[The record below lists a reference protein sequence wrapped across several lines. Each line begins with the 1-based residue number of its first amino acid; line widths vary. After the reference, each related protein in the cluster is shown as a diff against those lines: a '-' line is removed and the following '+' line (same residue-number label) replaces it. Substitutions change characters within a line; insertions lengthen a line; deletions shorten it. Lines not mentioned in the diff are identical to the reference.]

1 MQIQTDSES
10 ETASA
15 KRSRF
20 AQWSSLVAFGISALA
35 LGLSVYQ
42 TRLMQTQARA
52 SVWPYLDIGF
62 GYDDKGE
69 GAGFE
74 LHVQNNGV
82 GPALV
87 RSVQV
92 SFDDKPMHHWSDVI
106 SVVMNEQ
113 NKHGTSHSKLAGLH
127 NVVIPPSL
135 NRETDVVAIRIEEPD
150 VAKAV
155 YDARDRLKMD
165 ICYCSIY
172 NDCWTVQWHMTLP
185 VEAPSCR
192 ESKNE
197 FDY

>member
-1 MQIQTDSES
+1 MEP
-10 ETASA
+10 ETAEQDDSA

-20 AQWSSLVAFGISALA
+20 AQWSSLLAFAISVVA

-62 GYDDKGE
+62 GYDDKGDT
-69 GAGFE
+69 AGFE

-92 SFDDKPMHHWSDVI
+92 SFDDKPMQHWSDVI
-106 SVVMNEQ
+106 SLVMDEQ
-113 NKHGTSHSKLAGLH
+113 HKHGSSHSKLSGLH

-135 NRETDVVAIRIEEPD
+135 NRETDVVAIRIDEPD

-155 YDARDRLKMD
+155 YDARERLKMD

-172 NDCWTVQWHMTLP
+172 DDCWTVRWHMTRP
-185 VEAPSCR
+185 VETRACT
-192 ESKNE
+192 ESTTE